1 MQRGAKI
8 TANHRATRK
17 GARWKWHGSLGE
29 VKVRYFARRRAV
41 SRLNVVVHRK
51 NAVVYQGGE
60 GEGPAERHH
69 KIKLPDHARVHTGRT
84 WRRHYKLYNFI
95 VARSARKSA

>member
-1 MQRGAKI
+1 MEDEKHLTPHWETKYDAENVKSVSKGYLDRHRETHNVTRKI
-8 TANHRATRK
+8 AANHRATQK

-51 NAVVYQGGE
+51 NAVVYR
-60 GEGPAERHH
+60 GPAA
-69 KIKLPDHARVHTGRT
+69 LP
-84 WRRHYKLYNFI
+84 
-95 VARSARKSA
+95 